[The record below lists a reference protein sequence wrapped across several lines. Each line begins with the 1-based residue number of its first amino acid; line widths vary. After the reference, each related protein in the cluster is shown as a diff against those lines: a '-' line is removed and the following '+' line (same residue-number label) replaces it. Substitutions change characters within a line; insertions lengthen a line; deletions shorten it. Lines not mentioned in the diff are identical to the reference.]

1 MMDCNGLS
9 EDPIHETETQKLI
22 EIQKEEHPKVVGK
35 AEEKLCRMK
44 WQVIEY
50 FDLYNIETY
59 QKR

>member
-9 EDPIHETETQKLI
+9 EDAIHETETQKLI

-44 WQVIEY
+44 WQVFEC
-50 FDLYNIETY
+50 FDICNIETY
-59 QKR
+59 QN